1 VKLGSRVFP
10 GRTRQPEGDQG
21 KEGPQR
27 HHSLAIAYA
36 LERLPA
42 GERKIEILDLGAACG
57 ETLAFYS
64 RLPCKIYFADFFGD
78 LQSRTW
84 DTEEEEVEAFQE
96 ACRLILPFPQGAQF
110 DLVNSWDL
118 FNYLEPGQIGALS
131 EYLRAFVREQS
142 LWTSL
147 IWIHKRIPAQPQRF
161 AIINEETV
169 EYRPTSRSERTGPVY
184 KEPALL
190 KAMGS
195 YRAGKSFLLRHGIQ
209 EYVFEPRH
217 PVPSVGTD
225 WGG

>member
-1 VKLGSRVFP
+1 MFRSVDNLLRPSTVAIVGASERGGAGWPLSIWGNLEQAGFPVRVY
-10 GRTRQPEGDQG
+10 
-21 KEGPQR
+21 
-27 HHSLAIAYA
+27 LIN
-36 LERLPA
+36 
-42 GERKIEILDLGAACG
+42 I
-57 ETLAFYS
+57 
-64 RLPCKIYFADFFGD
+64 
-78 LQSRTW
+78 
-84 DTEEEEVEAFQE
+84 TE
-96 ACRLILPFPQGAQF
+96 F

-118 FNYLEPGQIGALS
+118 FHSLAPGQIGALS

-161 AIINEETV
+161 AIIDEETV
-169 EYRPTSRSERTGPVY
+169 EYRPTSRSERTGPLY

-190 KAMGS
+190 KAMKS

-217 PVPSVGTD
+217 PVPSGGTD